1 MSCQIS
7 STVAL
12 VLSTMITRSRDP
24 IMDVHDNPVP
34 GVLLTAGEIKVGVEH
49 VEVLS

>member
-1 MSCQIS
+1 MSWQVP
-7 STVAL
+7 STAAL

-34 GVLLTAGEIKVGVEH
+34 RALLTAGEIKVGVEH
-49 VEVLS
+49 IEVLS